1 MVTLG
6 ENTEDNGRQPEPL
19 ITLDSQS
26 PVVSVE
32 CDIEMDLES
41 EAQAQAI
48 LKAIELD
55 NGPYAKA
62 SVNGKTIRLECEAKS
77 MPSMLHTLEDL
88 LACIRVA
95 EEMTAAGK
103 KC

>member
-1 MVTLG
+1 M
-6 ENTEDNGRQPEPL
+6 
-19 ITLDSQS
+19 
-26 PVVSVE
+26 SVE
-32 CDIEMDLES
+32 CEIEMDLES
-41 EAQAQAI
+41 EEQARAI
-48 LKAIELD
+48 MKAIELD

-62 SVNGKTIRLECEAKS
+62 SVDGRTIRLECEARS

-95 EEMTAAGK
+95 EEMTSAGK

>member
-1 MVTLG
+1 
-6 ENTEDNGRQPEPL
+6 
-19 ITLDSQS
+19 
-26 PVVSVE
+26 VSVE

-48 LKAIELD
+48 MKAIELD
-55 NGPYAKA
+55 NGPYARA
-62 SVNGKTIRLECEAKS
+62 SVKGRTIRMVCEARS

-95 EEMTAAGK
+95 EEMTSAGK

>member
-1 MVTLG
+1 VEVRTAYYL
-6 ENTEDNGRQPEPL
+6 NR
-19 ITLDSQS
+19 QS
-26 PVVSVE
+26 PSVSVE
-32 CDIEMDLES
+32 CQIEMDLES
-41 EAQAQAI
+41 EDQARAI
-48 LKAIELD
+48 MKAIELD

-62 SVNGKTIRLECEAKS
+62 SVDGRTIRLECEARS

-95 EEMTAAGK
+95 EEMTSAGK

>member
-1 MVTLG
+1 MRAIRNVPAKVRTAYYL
-6 ENTEDNGRQPEPL
+6 RRK
-19 ITLDSQS
+19 S
-26 PVVSVE
+26 PSVSVE
-32 CDIEMDLES
+32 CEIEMDLEN

-62 SVNGKTIRLECEAKS
+62 TIDGRTIRLACEARS

-95 EEMTAAGK
+95 EEMTCAGK
-103 KC
+103 KG

>member
-1 MVTLG
+1 
-6 ENTEDNGRQPEPL
+6 
-19 ITLDSQS
+19 
-26 PVVSVE
+26 
-32 CDIEMDLES
+32 MDLES
-41 EAQAQAI
+41 ESQAQAI

-62 SVNGKTIRLECEAKS
+62 SIDGKTIRLACEAKS

-103 KC
+103 KAETSPSHLRGP

>member
-1 MVTLG
+1 M
-6 ENTEDNGRQPEPL
+6 
-19 ITLDSQS
+19 
-26 PVVSVE
+26 SVD

-41 EAQAQAI
+41 EEQAQAI

-62 SVNGKTIRLECEAKS
+62 TIDGKTLRLVCEAKS

-95 EEMTAAGK
+95 EEMTSAGK
-103 KC
+103 KG

>member
-1 MVTLG
+1 M
-6 ENTEDNGRQPEPL
+6 
-19 ITLDSQS
+19 
-26 PVVSVE
+26 SVD
-32 CDIEMDLES
+32 CDIEMDLEN
-41 EAQAQAI
+41 EEQAQAI

-62 SVNGKTIRLECEAKS
+62 TVDGKTLRLECEAKS

-95 EEMTAAGK
+95 EEMTSAGK
-103 KC
+103 KG

>member
-1 MVTLG
+1 M
-6 ENTEDNGRQPEPL
+6 
-19 ITLDSQS
+19 
-26 PVVSVE
+26 SVE

-41 EAQAQAI
+41 ESQAQAI

-62 SVNGKTIRLECEAKS
+62 SIEGKTIRLVCEAKS

-103 KC
+103 KCQG

>member
-1 MVTLG
+1 M
-6 ENTEDNGRQPEPL
+6 
-19 ITLDSQS
+19 
-26 PVVSVE
+26 SVE
-32 CDIEMDLES
+32 CVIEMDLES

-62 SVNGKTIRLECEAKS
+62 SVGGKAIRLECEAKS

-95 EEMTAAGK
+95 EEMTSASK

>member
-1 MVTLG
+1 LG
-6 ENTEDNGRQPEPL
+6 IENDPNGLQPRSEPL
-19 ITLDSQS
+19 ITSNAQS
-26 PVVSVE
+26 PLVFVE

-41 EAQAQAI
+41 DEQAQAI

-55 NGPYAKA
+55 NGPYAKV
-62 SVNGKTIRLECEAKS
+62 SVDGRTIRLVCESRS

-95 EEMTAAGK
+95 EEMTSAGK

>member
-1 MVTLG
+1 MVRTTYYP
-6 ENTEDNGRQPEPL
+6 NT
-19 ITLDSQS
+19 QS
-26 PVVSVE
+26 PFVSVE

-62 SVNGKTIRLECEAKS
+62 SIDGRTIRLVCEAKS

-95 EEMTAAGK
+95 EEMTRAGK
-103 KC
+103 KS

>member
-1 MVTLG
+1 
-6 ENTEDNGRQPEPL
+6 
-19 ITLDSQS
+19 
-26 PVVSVE
+26 
-32 CDIEMDLES
+32 MDLES
-41 EAQAQAI
+41 QEQAQAVM
-48 LKAIELD
+48 KAIELD

-62 SVNGKTIRLECEAKS
+62 SVAGKTIRVQCEARS

-95 EEMTAAGK
+95 QEMTLAGK

>member
-1 MVTLG
+1 MKCPRPG
-6 ENTEDNGRQPEPL
+6 DEPL
-19 ITLDSQS
+19 ITSNAQS
-26 PVVSVE
+26 PLVSVE

-62 SVNGKTIRLECEAKS
+62 SVNGKTIRLVCES
-77 MPSMLHTLEDL
+77 RSLPSMLHTLEDL

-95 EEMTAAGK
+95 EEMTTAGK
-103 KC
+103 K

>member
-1 MVTLG
+1 MRRP
-6 ENTEDNGRQPEPL
+6 EPAQPVSEPL
-19 ITLDSQS
+19 ITSNEQS
-26 PVVSVE
+26 PPVSVE
-32 CDIEMDLES
+32 CVMEMDLES

-62 SVNGKTIRLECEAKS
+62 TISGKTLHLVCEAKS

-95 EEMTAAGK
+95 EEMTNAGK
-103 KC
+103 KR

>member
-1 MVTLG
+1 
-6 ENTEDNGRQPEPL
+6 
-19 ITLDSQS
+19 
-26 PVVSVE
+26 
-32 CDIEMDLES
+32 MDLEN
-41 EAQAQAI
+41 EEQARAI
-48 LKAIELD
+48 LRAIELD

-62 SVNGKTIRLECEAKS
+62 AVSGRTLQVVCEARS

-95 EEMTAAGK
+95 EEMTSAGK

>member
-1 MVTLG
+1 M
-6 ENTEDNGRQPEPL
+6 
-19 ITLDSQS
+19 
-26 PVVSVE
+26 SVE
-32 CDIEMDLES
+32 CEIELDLET

-55 NGPYAKA
+55 NGQYAKA
-62 SVNGKTIRLECEAKS
+62 AVTGKTLNLVCGAKS

-95 EEMTAAGK
+95 EEMTCAGK
-103 KC
+103 KG

>member
-1 MVTLG
+1 MG
-6 ENTEDNGRQPEPL
+6 PEPL
-19 ITLDSQS
+19 ITPNLQS
-26 PVVSVE
+26 PIVSVE

-41 EAQAQAI
+41 ESQAQAI

-55 NGPYAKA
+55 NGSYAKA
-62 SVNGKTIRLECEAKS
+62 SIDGKTIRLVCEAKS

-95 EEMTAAGK
+95 EEMTGAGK
-103 KC
+103 KG

>member
-1 MVTLG
+1 MNERNQGV
-6 ENTEDNGRQPEPL
+6 RPEPL
-19 ITLDSQS
+19 ITPNSQS
-26 PVVSVE
+26 PIVSVE

-41 EAQAQAI
+41 ESQAQAI

-62 SVNGKTIRLECEAKS
+62 SIEGKTIRLVCESKS

-103 KC
+103 KCQG

>member
-1 MVTLG
+1 M
-6 ENTEDNGRQPEPL
+6 PEPL
-19 ITLDSQS
+19 ITSNQQS
-26 PVVSVE
+26 PIVSVE
-32 CDIEMDLES
+32 CVIEMDLES
-41 EAQAQAI
+41 EAQARAI

-62 SVNGKTIRLECEAKS
+62 SVDGKTIHIDCESKS

-95 EEMTAAGK
+95 EEMTSAGK